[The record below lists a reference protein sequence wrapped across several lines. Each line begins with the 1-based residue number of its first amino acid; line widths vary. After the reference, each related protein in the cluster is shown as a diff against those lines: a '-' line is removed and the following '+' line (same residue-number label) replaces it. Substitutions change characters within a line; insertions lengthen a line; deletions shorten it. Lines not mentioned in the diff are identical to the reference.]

1 MIHVIAII
9 TALPGKRSEIL
20 EAFHANIPAVLAEKG
35 CIEYRPVIDVEDAG
49 KIQSKLG
56 ADTFTVIEKWET
68 MEDLGA
74 HAQSAHMA
82 AYGKQV
88 ADRISDR
95 KIHVFE
101 DTQK

>member
-9 TALPGKRSEIL
+9 TALPNKRTEIL
-20 EAFHANIPAVLAEKG
+20 NAFHANIPAVLAEKG
-35 CIEYRPVIDVEDAG
+35 CIEYRPVVDAADAG

-56 ADTFTVIEKWET
+56 TDSFVVIEKWES
-68 MEDLGA
+68 MQDLGA

-82 AYGKQV
+82 AYGKKV
-88 ADRISDR
+88 GDLISDR

-101 DTQK
+101 DSTV